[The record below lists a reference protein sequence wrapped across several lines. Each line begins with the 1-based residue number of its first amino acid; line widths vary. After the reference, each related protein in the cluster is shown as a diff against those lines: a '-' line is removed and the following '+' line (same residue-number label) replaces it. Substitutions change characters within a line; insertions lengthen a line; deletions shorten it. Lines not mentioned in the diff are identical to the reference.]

1 MRKFWLIIYYGFA
14 TYLPKSTVPVLGRFS
29 EWMRNLCAK
38 GMLARCEGKVNLERG
53 AYIGNGESIYVLGGE
68 VGFGVNFTCHS
79 RIVTINGDLMMGEDV
94 LFQGDNHNISD
105 LKQNENKDSLHIA
118 NKVWIGSR
126 SIVLSGC
133 KSIGNNVIIGAGS
146 VVTHD
151 IPDNVIV
158 AGNPARIIK
167 KREQ

>member
-14 TYLPKSTVPVLGRFS
+14 TYLPKSTSPYFGKFAKWLRFQ
-29 EWMRNLCAK
+29 CAK
-38 GMLARCEGKVNLERG
+38 HVFAEYKGDDVNLERG
-53 AYIGNGESIYVLGGE
+53 AYIGNGKNIYVLGGE
-68 VGFGVNFTCHS
+68 VGFGVNFACHS

-94 LFQGDNHNISD
+94 LLQGDNHNISD
-105 LKQNENKDSLHIA
+105 LKQNKNKDPLHIA
-118 NKVWIGSR
+118 NRVWIGSR
-126 SIVLSGC
+126 SIILSGC

-167 KREQ
+167 KR